1 MPRNSFSQSSYPFT
15 HLGLDV
21 HRDSISVAVLPP
33 EAETPEVDK
42 VFNDTDSVRRLVARL
57 GDPTVLRACYE
68 AGPTGY
74 GLHRQLLSLG
84 VRCDVVAPA
93 LIPRAAGDRVKTD
106 TRDARRLARLH
117 RMGELVAIRVPT
129 EAEEGVR
136 DLLRAREDLIIDRRR
151 SRQRLSAM
159 LLRHG
164 QVFRDGDAWT
174 LKHLEWLTSRR
185 FSDRA
190 VQATYDRYRAVATV
204 RDADV
209 AAVDADL
216 QPWFDHELF
225 HERASR
231 LAAYRGIDQL
241 GALTL
246 VTEVCDWRRFSSAHH
261 HMSFCGLVPSEHSSG
276 NTTWRGGLT
285 KTGNTHVRRQLI
297 ESAWAY
303 QHPARVTKPIARRQ
317 EGVHPDTVARAWKAQ
332 LRLTR
337 RFKTLAARKQSR
349 NVVVAAIARELAG
362 FLWAEMTA

>member
-1 MPRNSFSQSSYPFT
+1 M
-15 HLGLDV
+15 DV

-33 EAETPEVDK
+33 DADTAEVDK
-42 VFNDTDSVRRLVARL
+42 VFNDAESVRRLVGRM
-57 GDPTVLRACYE
+57 GDPRWLRAAYE

-74 GLHRQLLSLG
+74 GLHRQLTSMG

-106 TRDARRLARLH
+106 KRDARRLARLH

-136 DLLRAREDLIIDRRR
+136 DLLRAREDLLIDRRR

-164 QVFRDGDAWT
+164 QVFRGGDPWT
-174 LKHLEWLTSRR
+174 YKHLEWLTTRR
-185 FSDRA
+185 FEDRA
-190 VQATYDRYRAVATV
+190 VQATYDRYRAVASV

-209 AAVDADL
+209 TAVDADL
-216 QPWFDHELF
+216 DPWFDHELF
-225 HERASR
+225 HDRCSR
-231 LAAYRGIDQL
+231 LAAYRGIDRL

-246 VTEVCDWRRFSSAHH
+246 VAEVCDWHRFASAHH
-261 HMSFCGLVPSEHSSG
+261 HMSFCGLVPSEYSSG
-276 NTTWRGGLT
+276 NTTWRGPIT
-285 KTGNTHVRRQLI
+285 KTGNVHVRRQLV

-303 QHPARVTKPIARRQ
+303 QHRAAVTKAIERRHS
-317 EGVHPDTVARAWKAQ
+317 GVHPDTIARAWKAQ

-337 RFKTLAARKQSR
+337 RFNALGARKQSR
-349 NVVVAAIARELAG
+349 NLVVAAIARELAG
-362 FLWAEMTA
+362 FVWAEMTA

>member
-1 MPRNSFSQSSYPFT
+1 MPRNSFSQYHFT
-15 HLGLDV
+15 HLGMDV

-33 EAETPEVDK
+33 EAETGEVDK

-57 GDPTVLRACYE
+57 GDPAQLRACYE

-74 GLHRQLLSLG
+74 GLHRQLTGLG
-84 VRCDVVAPA
+84 VRCEVIAPA

-117 RMGELVAIRVPT
+117 RMGELVAIRVPS

-151 SRQRLSAM
+151 ARQRLSAM

-164 QVFRDGDAWT
+164 QVFRAGDAWT
-174 LKHLEWLTSRR
+174 NKHFEWLTTRR
-185 FSDRA
+185 FEDRA
-190 VQATYDRYRAVATV
+190 VQATYDRYRAVVSV

-209 AAVDADL
+209 DAVEADL
-216 QPWFDHELF
+216 DPWFDHELF
-225 HERASR
+225 HDRCSR
-231 LAAYRGIDQL
+231 LAAYRGIDRL

-246 VTEVCDWRRFSSAHH
+246 VAEVCDWRRFASAHH

-276 NTTWRGGLT
+276 QRSWRGAIT
-285 KTGNTHVRRQLI
+285 KAGNVHVRRQLV

-303 QHPARVTKPIARRQ
+303 QYAAKVGVGLARRQ
-317 EGVHPDTVARAWKAQ
+317 AGVHPDTVARAWAAQ

-337 RFKTLAARKQSR
+337 RFRTLAARKDSR
-349 NVVVAAIARELAG
+349 NIVVAAIARELAG
-362 FLWAEMTA
+362 FVWAEMTA

>member
-1 MPRNSFSQSSYPFT
+1 
-15 HLGLDV
+15 
-21 HRDSISVAVLPP
+21 
-33 EAETPEVDK
+33 
-42 VFNDTDSVRRLVARL
+42 
-57 GDPTVLRACYE
+57 
-68 AGPTGY
+68 
-74 GLHRQLLSLG
+74 
-84 VRCDVVAPA
+84 
-93 LIPRAAGDRVKTD
+93 
-106 TRDARRLARLH
+106 
-117 RMGELVAIRVPT
+117 MGELVAIRVPT

-225 HERASR
+225 H
-231 LAAYRGIDQL
+231 DQL